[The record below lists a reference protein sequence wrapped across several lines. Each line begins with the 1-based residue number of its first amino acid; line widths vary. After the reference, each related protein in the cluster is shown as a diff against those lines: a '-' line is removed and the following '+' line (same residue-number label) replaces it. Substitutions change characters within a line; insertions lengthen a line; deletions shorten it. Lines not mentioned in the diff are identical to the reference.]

1 MSLHTLFL
9 CSLPHLLVFKSYARF
24 FRVDA
29 TSHTHF
35 RSLFPGEINPKGLW
49 TQRRRVGL
57 EEDCTELTWIEIED
71 KVKVHILG
79 ESTSPPLAPF
89 LPSAPQTLAN
99 SCLTLKKKPGR
110 FLDKDMSCREKMYR
124 WWHLET
130 YPQKSGICA
139 KNILMKTPITK
150 RPICL
155 EPRVCT
161 HRHAP
166 LALQHG
172 WMAKDHQTYEWNP
185 PTWKTKSKS

>member
-1 MSLHTLFL
+1 MNKWVLRSWLFNSSRRQSRLSLWSFSFCSCFYFSSNTALHVCFILGQVNYWLFSIHSVFSSNFMSLHTLFL

-35 RSLFPGEINPKGLW
+35 RSLFPGEMNPKGLW

-110 FLDKDMSCREKMYR
+110 FL
-124 WWHLET
+124 
-130 YPQKSGICA
+130 PGQ
-139 KNILMKTPITK
+139 
-150 RPICL
+150 
-155 EPRVCT
+155 
-161 HRHAP
+161 RHE
-166 LALQHG
+166 L
-172 WMAKDHQTYEWNP
+172 
-185 PTWKTKSKS
+185 